1 MKRLAVSLLGLV
13 GAVLLC
19 AAWTEFRW
27 RQFESPA
34 AVGAEIA
41 SVGKSEA
48 EVCREWFTD
57 YADALGGMNVPYDYR
72 IRKARL
78 DEVEVLDE
86 TERGAG
92 GFGHTGRG

>member
-57 YADALGGMNVPYDYR
+57 YADALGGMFLM
-72 IRKARL
+72 I
-78 DEVEVLDE
+78 
-86 TERGAG
+86 
-92 GFGHTGRG
+92 TGSGKHVWTKWKCWMKMAMFS